1 MGVGFGLNLLL
12 LVAMV
17 ATNILSL
24 YHLSSLGNPPS
35 SSSPDPHPVPEHLLH
50 QLHTIRA
57 TISHITRIH
66 SAAYS
71 SSGTPSSLPP
81 PPPELLLYS
90 RIAPIASACSDHPE
104 LLHLYMNY
112 TPFSPCPRDS
122 LSVAEPLLLRGC
134 HPLPRRRCF
143 SPTPPKPLPS
153 SSLPS
158 HPFPS
163 SLPDAA
169 VLWPPTSPCRSFSCL
184 PANLGFDFK
193 STEPSRFLSAR
204 SALDLPL
211 NQLLAIAGAAGA
223 APIRLGL
230 DIAGGTGTLAAHF
243 KIIASATIVTTTMN
257 LGAPY
262 SEAAALRGVVPL
274 HAPLQQRFPIYDGAM
289 DLVRTGHA
297 VNRWIPIPAL
307 EFLVFD
313 ADRVLKPGGLL
324 WIDHFFC
331 KTADLGNV
339 YAPLI
344 ARLGYKRIK
353 WAVGNKTDSGVIRY
367 GEIYLTA
374 LLQKPMAPNIV
385 VAGVGKA

>member
-1 MGVGFGLNLLL
+1 MKSVKMGIGLGVNLLL
-12 LVAMV
+12 LVAMA

-24 YHLSSLGNPPS
+24 YHLSSLRNPPPPS
-35 SSSPDPHPVPEHLLH
+35 SSPDDSHPVPDHLLH
-50 QLHTIRA
+50 QLHTLRS

-66 SAAYS
+66 SSA
-71 SSGTPSSLPP
+71 SSLPP
-81 PPPELLLYS
+81 LPPPELLLYS
-90 RIAPIASACSDHPE
+90 RISPIASACSDHPD
-104 LLHLYMNY
+104 LLHPFMTY
-112 TPFSPCPRDS
+112 TPFSPCPIHS
-122 LSVAEPLLLRGC
+122 LSLAEPLLLRGC

-143 SPTPPKPLPS
+143 SPTPPKPLPPS
-153 SSLPS
+153 SFPS
-158 HPFPS
+158 NPFPS
-163 SLPDAA
+163 SLPDSA
-169 VLWPPTSPCRSFSCL
+169 VLWPPTSPCRSFSCIFRSDEL
-184 PANLGFDFK
+184 
-193 STEPSRFLSAR
+193 TRFVSAK
-204 SALDLPL
+204 SALDLPIH
-211 NQLLAIAGAAGA
+211 QLLAIAGATGA

-243 KIIASATIVTTTMN
+243 KIIANATVVTTTMN

-274 HAPLQQRFPIYDGAM
+274 HAPLQQRFPVYDGAM

-297 VNRWIPIPAL
+297 VNRWIPVPAL

-313 ADRVLKPGGLL
+313 VDRVLKPGGLL

-331 KTADLGNV
+331 KSTDLGNV

-353 WAVGNKTDSGVIRY
+353 WAVGNKTDSGGIKY

-374 LLQKPMAPNIV
+374 LLQKPMGTNIV
-385 VAGVGKA
+385 TGISKA